1 MLRAIRRA
9 TAPSCRTVQSSRGT
23 SQASQT
29 RSIGPWFEGSPPA
42 RSTPA
47 ERSLARRSLSFVR
60 VALAL
65 AMTCAAFGMPRCTAF
80 GPSPRRN
87 FSQISTR
94 CRTSCSAQGRLRPF
108 NSTLPGR
115 AASFQLE
122 SPWPRCW
129 NDSGIRR
136 HSFWSF
142 VAAAVGGRA
151 TAGIRRRRLRRRLG
165 AGCRWQPRSREWP
178 EPGETAAGCVPS
190 SAACS
195 VAQSLPGILRRRA
208 PDRELLRSA
217 HGATSS
223 ARFRR
228 WRPSTPRTAPP
239 VPPQFP
245 VARRDAAARVAR
257 VGRAEAL
264 R

>member
-9 TAPSCRTVQSSRGT
+9 TAPSWRTVQPSRGT

-94 CRTSCSAQGRLRPF
+94 CRTSCSAQRRLRPF

-151 TAGIRRRRLRRRLG
+151 TATTLPTWYRTLRKSNWNPPVRSV
-165 AGCRWQPRSREWP
+165 RSRP
-178 EPGETAAGCVPS
+178 FLPPTPATMPDRFPGEVVARLDLEHGAEAVAAERLPGCLAGGDKTS
-190 SAACS
+190 SAATS
-195 VAQSLPGILRRRA
+195 AWRR
-208 PDRELLRSA
+208 LSM
-217 HGATSS
+217 ATAIS
-223 ARFRR
+223 
-228 WRPSTPRTAPP
+228 
-239 VPPQFP
+239 
-245 VARRDAAARVAR
+245 RVAR
-257 VGRAEAL
+257 TR
-264 R
+264 